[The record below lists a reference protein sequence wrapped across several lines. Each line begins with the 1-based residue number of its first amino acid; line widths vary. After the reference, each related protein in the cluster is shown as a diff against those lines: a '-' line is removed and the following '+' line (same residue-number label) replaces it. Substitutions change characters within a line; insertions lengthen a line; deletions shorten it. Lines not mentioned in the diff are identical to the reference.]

1 MPLSDEYYSTHL
13 YSVLTKDFPAPWK
26 LHYHKMEAHYPRP
39 QVSSIEDS
47 NGGCPLDIE
56 TYTGDGDHFS
66 LGSEGAEALVVFV
79 NGIHINMEESHE
91 L

>member
-39 QVSSIEDS
+39 QVSSIR
-47 NGGCPLDIE
+47 
-56 TYTGDGDHFS
+56 Y
-66 LGSEGAEALVVFV
+66 
-79 NGIHINMEESHE
+79 
-91 L
+91 